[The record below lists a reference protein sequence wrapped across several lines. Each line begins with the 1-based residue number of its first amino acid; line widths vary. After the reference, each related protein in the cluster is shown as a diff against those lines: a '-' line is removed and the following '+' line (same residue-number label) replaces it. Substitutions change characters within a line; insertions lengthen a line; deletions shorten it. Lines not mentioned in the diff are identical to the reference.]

1 MMVVSGN
8 DAAVAV
14 AQTLGGSVAGY
25 AEKMNQEAVKMGAT
39 HTNFVNPN
47 GLTAATITR
56 RPSIWPRW
64 LPTA

>member
-1 MMVVSGN
+1 MVVSGN

-47 GLTAATITR
+47 GFDGSP
-56 RPSIWPRW
+56 PSHDGHRYAKMA
-64 LPTA
+64 PTA